1 MKNIKYIILSS
12 VIVLATGLVSCLDSE
27 FDVDESYNR
36 LFSPVSFETT
46 NETSTTVDFT
56 WKNIP
61 AASYYLIELSLTE
74 DFAEVYKTYGENQE
88 ITTNAYTAT
97 GLTPNTDY
105 WARIKCMSTQGI
117 FL

>member
-61 AASYYLIELSLTE
+61 AAW
-74 DFAEVYKTYGENQE
+74 A
-88 ITTNAYTAT
+88 
-97 GLTPNTDY
+97 GLTC
-105 WARIKCMSTQGI
+105 ARAGRKSKIQLI
-117 FL
+117 

>member
-1 MKNIKYIILSS
+1 MSS
-12 VIVLATGLVSCLDSE
+12 VIVLATGACFVSIRSSMWMK
-27 FDVDESYNR
+27 SYNR

-88 ITTNAYTAT
+88 ITTKCLYGNGAYSEY
-97 GLTPNTDY
+97 GLLGTYQVYVYSGNT
-105 WARIKCMSTQGI
+105 
-117 FL
+117 

>member
-88 ITTNAYTAT
+88 MLRMNMKKALRNWIYAAYAQWTER
-97 GLTPNTDY
+97 
-105 WARIKCMSTQGI
+105 RIIGGK
-117 FL
+117 

>member
-46 NETSTTVDFT
+46 RNFDDCRFYMEKYSG
-56 WKNIP
+56 
-61 AASYYLIELSLTE
+61 SQLLSL
-74 DFAEVYKTYGENQE
+74 
-88 ITTNAYTAT
+88 
-97 GLTPNTDY
+97 
-105 WARIKCMSTQGI
+105 
-117 FL
+117 

>member
-1 MKNIKYIILSS
+1 MKAIIGCFLRS
-12 VIVLATGLVSCLDSE
+12 LLRRRM
-27 FDVDESYNR
+27 N
-36 LFSPVSFETT
+36 
-46 NETSTTVDFT
+46 
-56 WKNIP
+56 
-61 AASYYLIELSLTE
+61 LIELSLTE

-117 FL
+117 PESKYSQVITFTTKKLVNVEFSTTVDATWIRCHG

>member
-61 AASYYLIELSLTE
+61 GSQLLSYRAESYGRFLPKFIKHTE
-74 DFAEVYKTYGENQE
+74 
-88 ITTNAYTAT
+88 
-97 GLTPNTDY
+97 
-105 WARIKCMSTQGI
+105 RIRK
-117 FL
+117 

>member
-88 ITTNAYTAT
+88 ITSI
-97 GLTPNTDY
+97 L
-105 WARIKCMSTQGI
+105 R
-117 FL
+117 